1 MCEIRKFE
9 AEFSHDKIFCSTIIE
24 NEHTG
29 ALALVSR
36 RNQRGLLPVL
46 KVIGFIAIK
55 NLKRAFRD
63 EIKTCEIVST
73 RIF

>member
-9 AEFSHDKIFCSTIIE
+9 AEFSHDKIFCPTIIE
-24 NEHTG
+24 NEHAG

-46 KVIGFIAIK
+46 SKVIAVHCDKKFKKGIPG
-55 NLKRAFRD
+55 RD
-63 EIKTCEIVST
+63 
-73 RIF
+73 